1 MAAALVAAMVALAAT
16 ASRAHEFWIEPDFG
30 DAAAFG
36 TPVWAPSSEVAL
48 RMFVGERF
56 AGEELAWNPARARE
70 FRAIDARGTV
80 ELAGE
85 KGAAPAAW
93 LPSSGGVRLVSYR
106 SVPSVSTLEPKAFAR
121 YLRHEGFDFILE
133 IRRARGD
140 QDRPGRERF
149 TRYCKT
155 IIPSAT
161 AAPSSP
167 NGRDADVE
175 SRVLGHRLEIVPV
188 ASNGHERPPG
198 ERDRPPDERT
208 FRVLFEGAPLSGAI
222 VRATPKSDPARG
234 LVQARTDS
242 DGLVRFRLDRPG
254 PWLVT
259 LVHMVE
265 CTTCPDAEWDSS
277 WASLVLSP
285 APPGP

>member
-1 MAAALVAAMVALAAT
+1 MVAAMVALAAT
-16 ASRAHEFWIEPDFG
+16 ASSAHEFWIEPDFG
-30 DAAAFG
+30 SAAVFG
-36 TPVWAPSSEVAL
+36 TPASSPSSEVAL

-70 FRAIDARGTV
+70 FRAIDARGIV

-85 KGAAPAAW
+85 AGAAPAAW
-93 LPSSGGVRLVSYR
+93 LPSSDGVRLVSYR
-106 SVPSVSTLEPKAFAR
+106 SVPSVSTLQPNAFAR
-121 YLRHEGFDFILE
+121 YLRHEGFDSILE
-133 IRRARGD
+133 IRRARGEEN
-140 QDRPGRERF
+140 RPGRERF

-161 AAPSSP
+161 PASSSP
-167 NGRDADVE
+167 NGRDPDVE

-188 ASNGHERPPG
+188 ESKGRGRPA
-198 ERDRPPDERT
+198 DERA
-208 FRVLFEGAPLSGAI
+208 FRILFEGAPLGAAI
-222 VRATPKSDPARG
+222 VRATPKSDPVRG

-242 DGLVRFRLDRPG
+242 QGLVRFRLDRSG

-265 CTTCPDAEWDSS
+265 CAGCPDADWDSS

-285 APPGP
+285 SVPIP